1 TIALLCIKQRQ
12 SAAKT
17 IFKGQQTLGH
27 LLESWVVDRDKLF
40 PVNEMGSLI
49 GFGYQSYEE
58 RLRKA
63 ASSLPEL
70 LPVMEHDRLIG
81 VLSRQQVCSWVAA
94 QLG

>member
-1 TIALLCIKQRQ
+1 
-12 SAAKT
+12 
-17 IFKGQQTLGH
+17 
-27 LLESWVVDRDKLF
+27 LESWVVDRDKLF